1 MSNATVQWMDKL
13 TLNEYMDKY
22 KIKSRQTVYNQI
34 NAGTLKSEKIGWKLY
49 ILLSNDQNNLDDSS
63 DSPINNT
70 TDQKNNSKLNELE
83 NEIRHL
89 KENNESLKKDKSY
102 LEERLKETT
111 YLQAQSQNIIAQ
123 LSGTVQQQ
131 KEKIE
136 LLTAATQEK
145 EEQIKLL
152 EAKTKPKSFLAH
164 LKRIFK
170 K

>member
-1 MSNATVQWMDKL
+1 MSNPTDQWMDKL

-49 ILLSNDQNNLDDSS
+49 IIPTNDQEKLDDSS

-70 TDQKNNSKLNELE
+70 TEQKNDNKINELE
-83 NEIRHL
+83 SEIKHL

-111 YLQAQSQNIIAQ
+111 YLQAQSQTIIAQ

-131 KEKIE
+131 KDKIE
-136 LLTAATQEK
+136 LLNTTTQEK

-152 EAKTKPKSFLAH
+152 EAKTKPKGFLTR